1 MASKLEQSMIKD
13 SFVLEVKKVDKVN
26 MTKKSN
32 GKYIKGNKKGK
43 LMRRRCIKCRRVGHA
58 IAECKSHWKCLKC
71 DGYGH
76 KASECKKNGT
86 DRARNKVNMADASN
100 RDETI
105 EREHEERQ
113 QKKNFAKKE
122 KVNMVKD
129 ADDELLI
136 VEADLQGA
144 HLKRVVFDIRATIS
158 ILAERVAKANNFRL
172 RYTNTRIKFFDGRTI
187 KAKGTTNR
195 LVLDVLG
202 HRTRMSFTVVDVDD
216 YDMLIGMDY
225 FKRTGVGIYPKQRL
239 LRYPNEDVLIPENNE
254 SSWEERV
261 FLARTVNEEQ
271 EEDEVAPE
279 EFVEY
284 RTEDITTE
292 IQPKVELSND
302 IATKFQ
308 RIVPLIKRNAASS
321 LKDLNGG
328 CKVGEFNIKIR
339 PEFKD
344 KVIFRYP
351 YKKSEKEKLELKK
364 ILKELEEAGIISVST
379 TPHNS
384 PTHLVRKKDGKY
396 RLVIDFRELN
406 SMVEKK
412 D

>member
-1 MASKLEQSMIKD
+1 MTDAIQMASKLEQSMIKD

-58 IAECKSHWKCLKC
+58 IAECKSQWKCLKC
-71 DGYGH
+71 DEYGH

-122 KVNMVKD
+122 KVSMAKD
-129 ADDELLI
+129 ADDELQI

-144 HLKRVVFDIRATIS
+144 HLKRVVFDIGATIS

-195 LVLDVLG
+195 LVLDILG

-216 YDMLIGMDY
+216 YDMMIGKDY

-239 LRYPNEDVLIPENNE
+239 LRYPNEGVLIPENNE

-261 FLARTVNEEQ
+261 F
-271 EEDEVAPE
+271 
-279 EFVEY
+279 
-284 RTEDITTE
+284 
-292 IQPKVELSND
+292 
-302 IATKFQ
+302 
-308 RIVPLIKRNAASS
+308 
-321 LKDLNGG
+321 
-328 CKVGEFNIKIR
+328 
-339 PEFKD
+339 
-344 KVIFRYP
+344 
-351 YKKSEKEKLELKK
+351 
-364 ILKELEEAGIISVST
+364 
-379 TPHNS
+379 
-384 PTHLVRKKDGKY
+384 
-396 RLVIDFRELN
+396 
-406 SMVEKK
+406 
-412 D
+412 